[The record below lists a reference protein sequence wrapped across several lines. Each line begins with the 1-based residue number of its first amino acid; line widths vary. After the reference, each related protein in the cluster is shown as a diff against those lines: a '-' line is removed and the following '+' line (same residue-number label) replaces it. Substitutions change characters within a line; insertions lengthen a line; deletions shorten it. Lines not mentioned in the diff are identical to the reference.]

1 MSCVRKKEK
10 ILADISDFLNH
21 QILVSVSAFRS
32 YTGWV
37 IKGFALHTRTRSE
50 KGKKKT
56 ETHNNDHKYINY

>member
-21 QILVSVSAFRS
+21 HILVSVSAFRS